1 MIDEILEILDRIEP
15 LILVLLPALLGLWL
29 KISTKL
35 KEENET
41 FKKAERKKAIDKYGV
56 WEHEE
61 SKRVIIKVKE
71 LCRVYKDRSTADD
84 VMYIQIENGTVAS
97 SKLCNMFFTCLA
109 EDDRY
114 SEIPKKIRKLQRI
127 PYSQLSDWVEEV
139 SKHEILIPEADK
151 IDYHID
157 DEFFNNVES
166 QMARPVFDKNGYLI
180 GVVIFN
186 YSKKFYNSTSEQEDN
201 KNTYDQS
208 ELLKQFQSAVES
220 VFIAYHVA
228 QADFKRQ
235 LGLSSVY
242 DDENS
247 KEENDG

>member
-1 MIDEILEILDRIEP
+1 MIDEILEILDKIEP

-41 FKKAERKKAIDKYGV
+41 FKKAERKKAMGKYGV

-97 SKLCNMFFTCLA
+97 SRLCNMFFTCLA

-127 PYSQLSDWVEEV
+127 PYSQLADWAEEV
-139 SKHEILIPEADK
+139 SKHEILIQEVDK

-186 YSKKFYNSTSEQEDN
+186 YSKKFYNSTSGEEDS

-220 VFIAYHVA
+220 VFITYHVA

-235 LGLSSVY
+235 LGLSNMY
-242 DDENS
+242 DDEDS
-247 KEENDG
+247 KEDEDE